1 MADEVPAPLP
11 DLLNQP
17 ELRLPELAKSMVK
30 ALRLRANGRDL
41 EAVRVLKEILAV
53 EPRLA
58 EPRLELAWFAAGR
71 EDWQEAQE
79 QARFAVEILDAGG
92 QWTDD
97 LPPEQLLAF
106 ALTLLGEVIV
116 RPLEEGDLF
125 LVDRGGFTSQ
135 WNEAAALF
143 ARAVKLDEE
152 NEDARRNRSRYRP
165 IEE

>member
-1 MADEVPAPLP
+1 MADDVPAPDPLQQDDP
-11 DLLNQP
+11 
-17 ELRLPELAKSMVK
+17 RLPALARSMTK
-30 ALRLRANGRDL
+30 ALRLRASGRDT
-41 EAVRVLKEILAV
+41 EAKTVLKEILAA

-58 EPRLELAWFAAGR
+58 EPRLELAWFAAAR
-71 EDWQEAQE
+71 EDWEEAE
-79 QARFAVEILDAGG
+79 GQARLAVEILEAGG
-92 QWTDD
+92 QWSDD

-125 LVDRGGFTSQ
+125 LVDRGGFTEH
-135 WNEAAALF
+135 WNEAAGLF